1 MARLKQTMARCCGPL
16 HRQLILRASMN
27 LRRKKPA
34 FAVMV
39 ALIGF
44 SSHVQPKQV
53 TPGVAREGP
62 QKYAL
67 LVGID
72 HYKYSSRIPPL
83 GGALNDVENLRQV
96 LIEKFHFP
104 DGNITVLKESA
115 ATHAAII
122 GAIQSQLISKARS
135 GDIVI
140 FHFSGHGSQTKDV
153 TGKMISGI
161 DETIVPYDSRDPDN
175 KVFDINGAELHPLL
189 EQLANKTRNVTFIL
203 DSCHSGSLVR
213 GARTRGISP
222 DTRAAPSV
230 PGAHGKA
237 SLRID
242 GLKAGSRPA
251 FAFIAAASSR
261 ESAFEYF
268 AEGREHG
275 ALTYFLTRQIRASGD
290 GATYRD
296 LMDSVTS
303 NVTAHYPG
311 QHPSL
316 EGAESDQQ
324 VFGDSTSLTA
334 SFVAASPS
342 SGEPKDVTLN
352 IGALEGA
359 TVGSVY
365 DLYAPG
371 TKTFTA
377 PARPTGRAQIIAVG
391 DFSSEGVLLP
401 GGTVLPASRAIEREH
416 SYGDTRVRLFIDQ
429 DKASKALES
438 VRSALESTRAV
449 ALVKKPTLCDL
460 QLRQDGKTIR
470 LLAADSTILSPP
482 VAAGD
487 QGMVSKV
494 VDQVRSWAKWF
505 HVLSIS
511 NAQSEIELQFTVD
524 ASRGR
529 ETASFDGQSRL
540 KVTEGDLVEATLTNR
555 GGRDLYVAIL
565 DLARDGGITIVYPV
579 QEGTQEVL
587 KPGAALK
594 RSFNTFIPKGLP
606 YTTDIL
612 KVFASYEPFDLSP
625 LTQDQIRGAL
635 TATKELSPL
644 QEMLLAFSEQS
655 RGTSSRASRPLTLN
669 SWITLQRVLVV
680 KRAPDSRRL

>member
-1 MARLKQTMARCCGPL
+1 MARLTQTIARCCGTF
-16 HRQLILRASMN
+16 HRQLVRRVSMN
-27 LRRKKPA
+27 LHRKPA

-44 SSHVQPKQV
+44 SSHLQPERV
-53 TPGVAREGP
+53 TPGVAIEGP

-83 GGALNDVENLRQV
+83 AGALNDVEDLRQA
-96 LIEKFHFP
+96 LIEKFHFL
-104 DGNITVLKESA
+104 DGNITVLTESA

-122 GAIQSQLISKARS
+122 GAIQSQLISNARS
-135 GDIVI
+135 GDIVV
-140 FHFSGHGSQTKDV
+140 FHFSGHGSQTKDL
-153 TGKMISGI
+153 TGRMISGI
-161 DETIVPYDSRDPDN
+161 DETIVPYDSRDPEN
-175 KVFDINGAELHPLL
+175 KVFDISGAELHPLL
-189 EQLANKTRNVTFIL
+189 EQLANKTRNLTFIL

-213 GARTRGISP
+213 GARTRGIAP
-222 DTRAAPSV
+222 DTRTGPSI
-230 PGAHGKA
+230 PGAGGKKP
-237 SLRID
+237 LRID

-261 ESAFEYF
+261 ENAFEYF

-275 ALTYFLTRQIRASGD
+275 TLTYFLTRQIRASGK

-296 LMDSVTS
+296 LMDSVMS

-342 SGEPKDVTLN
+342 SREPKNVSLN

-359 TVGSVY
+359 TIGSVY

-371 TKTFTA
+371 TKTF
-377 PARPTGRAQIIAVG
+377 PAQERPIGRAQIIAVG
-391 DFSSEGVLLP
+391 DSSSEGVLLP

-416 SYGDTRVRLFIDQ
+416 FYGDTRVRLFIDGG
-429 DKASKALES
+429 KGSKALES
-438 VRSALESTRAV
+438 VRSALEPSRAI
-449 ALVKKPTLCDL
+449 ALVEKPTLCDL

-487 QGMVSKV
+487 QAIVSKV
-494 VDQVRSWAKWF
+494 VGQVRSWAKWF
-505 HVLSIS
+505 HVLAIS

-524 ASRGR
+524 AARGR
-529 ETASFDGQSRL
+529 QTVSFDGESRL
-540 KVTEGDLVEATLTNR
+540 KVTEGDLVESTLTNH

-594 RSFNTFIPKGLP
+594 RSFNTFVPKGLS

-625 LTQDQIRGAL
+625 LTQGQIRGEPS
-635 TATKELSPL
+635 ATKELFPL
-644 QEMLLAFSEQS
+644 QETLLAFSEQS
-655 RGTSSRASRPLTLN
+655 RGTSSGLSRPLTLN
-669 SWITLQRVLVV
+669 SWIALQRVLVV
-680 KRAPDSRRL
+680 RRAPDSRRL